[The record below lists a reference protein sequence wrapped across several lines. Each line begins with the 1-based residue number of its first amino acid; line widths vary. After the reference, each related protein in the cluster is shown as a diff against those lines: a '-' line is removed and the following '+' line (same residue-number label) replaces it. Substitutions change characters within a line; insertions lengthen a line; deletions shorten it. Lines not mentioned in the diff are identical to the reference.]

1 MLFSRETQNKINARY
16 YSMPII
22 PCLYKKKKMKRNLS
36 PHMQIG
42 ISENV
47 HELELS
53 YNADWNVNWY
63 NHFGR

>member
-1 MLFSRETQNKINARY
+1 MQDTT
-16 YSMPII
+16 
-22 PCLYKKKKMKRNLS
+22 PCLSFHAFTKKKKMKRNLS

-47 HELELS
+47 HKLELS
-53 YNADWNVNWY
+53 YNTDWNVNWY